1 MPSERSS
8 FDNSNN
14 NNNNNNKRNNYEEQ
28 CYQQMNNP
36 ISNNGI
42 NGLSST
48 KTHHPSADTFGGSD
62 PMSQII
68 LQDRR
73 HRNLLASKKYRA
85 KKQKLDREKNEM
97 IQSLSDENQ
106 SLKRKV
112 QELEFENKSLKEIMS
127 RLTTSSAASMLDR
140 ERLCRKG
147 DNQCNQ

>member
-8 FDNSNN
+8 IDNS
-14 NNNNNNKRNNYEEQ
+14 NKRNNYEEQ
-28 CYQQMNNP
+28 CYQQIDNS
-36 ISNNGI
+36 ISSNCN

-48 KTHHPSADTFGGSD
+48 KSHHHSSADTFGGND

-85 KKQKLDREKNEM
+85 KKQKLDREKNEL

-112 QELEFENKSLKEIMS
+112 QELEFENKSLKEIMN
-127 RLTTSSAASMLDR
+127 RLTTSSAASILDK

-147 DNQCNQ
+147 DN

>member
-8 FDNSNN
+8 LDNS
-14 NNNNNNKRNNYEEQ
+14 NNNNNKRNNYEEQ
-28 CYQQMNNP
+28 CYQQLDNP
-36 ISNNGI
+36 ISNCNNSGI
-42 NGLSST
+42 NGLSPT
-48 KTHHPSADTFGGSD
+48 KTHHSSADTFGSND

-85 KKQKLDREKNEM
+85 KKQKLDREKNDL

-127 RLTTSSAASMLDR
+127 RLTTSSAASILDR

>member
-14 NNNNNNKRNNYEEQ
+14 NNNNNNNRNNYEEQ
-28 CYQQMNNP
+28 CYQQMDNP
-36 ISNNGI
+36 ISNCNNNGI

-48 KTHHPSADTFGGSD
+48 KTHQGSD

-73 HRNLLASKKYRA
+73 HRNLLA
-85 KKQKLDREKNEM
+85 N
-97 IQSLSDENQ
+97 ENQ

-127 RLTTSSAASMLDR
+127 RLTTSSAASILDR
-140 ERLCRKG
+140 ERLCRKVSYRPKSIL
-147 DNQCNQ
+147 

>member
-14 NNNNNNKRNNYEEQ
+14 NNNNNNRNNYEEQ
-28 CYQQMNNP
+28 CYQQMDNP
-36 ISNNGI
+36 ISNCNNNGI

-48 KTHHPSADTFGGSD
+48 KTHQGSD

-127 RLTTSSAASMLDR
+127 RLTTSSAASILDR
-140 ERLCRKG
+140 ERLCRKVSYRPKSIL
-147 DNQCNQ
+147 